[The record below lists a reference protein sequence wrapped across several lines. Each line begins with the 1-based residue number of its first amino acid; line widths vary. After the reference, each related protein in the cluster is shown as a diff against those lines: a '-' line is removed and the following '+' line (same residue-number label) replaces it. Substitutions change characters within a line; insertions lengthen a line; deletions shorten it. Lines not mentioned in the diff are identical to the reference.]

1 MKKEKT
7 KTKKQAEDR
16 TDFIVGF
23 VAIVA
28 VFAVFTA
35 LIVLMGNR
43 NVGEIAYAGE
53 TQRGN
58 EQLFTYKTR
67 NVKKG
72 DTVTWFVNNQK
83 VTSYVYNDGD
93 VQFRYTPTE
102 VGNFTVKVVSGKHT
116 QSKVVK
122 VGKPVLRVKAKDVE
136 ITYGEQIPQF
146 EYVCN
151 GLVCNDS
158 DDCVTCKIACE
169 ACDKLSTCKSCD
181 RLPCGEYP
189 ITISSAECCNY
200 QVETQ
205 NATLRVLPKEVRVTS
220 GLEKSYDQSTTIV
233 NPKIVLEGVLEGDEV
248 FATAK
253 SIRLESKNVGSYA
266 INTADVLLQG
276 KDGKNYFLCNETKGK
291 ILPKEITLQGL
302 TVADKPYDGTT
313 KATIAKMG
321 TLSGVCEGDSV
332 AVGSLEIAFD
342 NAGVGLHEVRVKNV
356 KLVGFDKDNY
366 VVKTVNVDNARITN
380 GEILKKLGK

>member
-7 KTKKQAEDR
+7 KTKKTAEER

-28 VFAVFTA
+28 VFALFTA

-58 EQLFTYKTR
+58 EQVFTYKTR

-83 VTSYVYNDGD
+83 VQSYVYDDGE

-102 VGNFTVKVVSGKHT
+102 VGNFTVKVVSGKYT

-122 VGKPVLRVKAKDVE
+122 VGMPVLRLEAKDIE
-136 ITYGEQIPQF
+136 ITYGEEIPKL
-146 EYVCN
+146 EYACN
-151 GLVCNDS
+151 GLVCNDAA
-158 DDCVTCKIACE
+158 DCVTCEIACE
-169 ACDKLSTCKSCD
+169 SCDKPSCESCE

-189 ITISSAECCNY
+189 ITISNVKCCNY

-205 NATLRVLPKEVRVTS
+205 NATLRVLPKEVKVANS
-220 GLEKSYDQSTTIV
+220 LEKVYDQTSTIN
-233 NPKIVLEGVLEGDEV
+233 NPKIVLSGVLEGDEV

-253 SIRLESKNVGSYA
+253 SISLESKNAGSYT

-276 KDGKNYFLCNETKGK
+276 KDSKNYFLCKETKGK

-302 TVADKPYDGTT
+302 TVADKTYDGTT
-313 KATIAKMG
+313 KANIAKMG
-321 TLSGVCEGDSV
+321 TLRGVCEGDSV

-342 NAGVGLHEVRVKNV
+342 NANLGLHGVNVKNV
-356 KLVGFDKDNY
+356 KLVGYDKDNY
-366 VVKTVNVDNARITN
+366 VVKTVDVNNARITAD
-380 GEILKKLGK
+380 ERLLKKLGK

>member
-7 KTKKQAEDR
+7 KTKKTAEER

-28 VFAVFTA
+28 VFALFTA

-58 EQLFTYKTR
+58 EQVFTYKTR

-83 VTSYVYNDGD
+83 VQSYVYDDGE

-102 VGNFTVKVVSGKHT
+102 VGNFTVKVVSGKYT

-122 VGKPVLRVKAKDVE
+122 VGMPVLRLEAKDIE
-136 ITYGEQIPQF
+136 ITYGEKIPKL
-146 EYVCN
+146 EYLCN
-151 GLVCNDS
+151 GLVCNDAA
-158 DDCVTCKIACE
+158 DCVTCKIACE
-169 ACDKLSTCKSCD
+169 SCD
-181 RLPCGEYP
+181 NLSCESCERLPCGEYP
-189 ITISSAECCNY
+189 ITISNVKCCNY

-205 NATLRVLPKEVRVTS
+205 NATLRVLPKEVKVANS
-220 GLEKSYDQSTTIV
+220 LEKVYDQTSTIN
-233 NPKIVLEGVLEGDEV
+233 NPKIVLSGVLEGDEV

-253 SIRLESKNVGSYA
+253 SIRLESKNAGSYT

-276 KDGKNYFLCNETKGK
+276 KDSKNYFLCKETKGK

-302 TVADKPYDGTT
+302 TVADKTYDGTT

-321 TLSGVCEGDSV
+321 TLCGVCEGDSV

-342 NAGVGLHEVRVKNV
+342 NANLGLHGVSVKNV
-356 KLVGFDKDNY
+356 KLVGYDKDNY
-366 VVKTVNVDNARITN
+366 VVKTVDVNNARITAD
-380 GEILKKLGK
+380 ERLLKKLGK

>member
-7 KTKKQAEDR
+7 KTKKTAEER

-28 VFAVFTA
+28 VFALFTA

-58 EQLFTYKTR
+58 EQVFTYKTR

-83 VTSYVYNDGD
+83 VQSYVYDDGE

-102 VGNFTVKVVSGKHT
+102 VGNFTVKVVSGKYT

-122 VGKPVLRVKAKDVE
+122 VGMPVLRLEAKDIE
-136 ITYGEQIPQF
+136 ITYGEEIPKL
-146 EYVCN
+146 EYACN
-151 GLVCNDS
+151 GLVCNDAA
-158 DDCVTCKIACE
+158 DCVTCKIACE
-169 ACDKLSTCKSCD
+169 SCDKPSCESCE

-189 ITISSAECCNY
+189 ITISNVECCNY

-205 NATLRVLPKEVRVTS
+205 NATLRVLPKEVKVANS
-220 GLEKSYDQSTTIV
+220 LEKVYDQTSTIN
-233 NPKIVLEGVLEGDEV
+233 NPKIVLSGVLEGDEV

-253 SIRLESKNVGSYA
+253 SIRLESKNVGSYT

-276 KDGKNYFLCNETKGK
+276 KDSKNYFLCKETKGK

-302 TVADKPYDGTT
+302 TVADKTYDGTT

-321 TLSGVCEGDSV
+321 TLRGVCEGDSV

-342 NAGVGLHEVRVKNV
+342 NANLGLRNVSVKNV
-356 KLVGFDKDNY
+356 KLVGYDKDNY
-366 VVKTVNVDNARITN
+366 VVKTVDVNNARITAD
-380 GEILKKLGK
+380 ERLLKKLGK